1 MKKATAQ
8 KKGHSI
14 KSTTKRNKP
23 KQPAKVLKLKIPKKR
38 RVSIKRALLAGL
50 FIALVIWAAYPLKQR
65 AEQKRE
71 TKLLQGRIDK
81 LRVEND
87 KLEEEVNR
95 LNSDDYIEQ
104 MARRDFGLV
113 KPGES
118 SVLVVP
124 EKEGESEGIGQ
135 SPNSGE
141 EQAKEDNKT
150 DLKEKDTEKDTKKEE
165 NKSDKKENKS
175 SDKSKSSKSNS
186 NKPWWQKF
194 LNYLDNLTGTNK

>member
-1 MKKATAQ
+1 VKKATAQ
-8 KKGHSI
+8 KKGYST

-71 TKLLQGRIDK
+71 TLLLQGRIDK
-81 LRVEND
+81 LKTEND

-124 EKEGESEGIGQ
+124 EKEGESEGIEQ

-141 EQAKEDNKT
+141 EQAKEDNKA
-150 DLKEKDTEKDTKKEE
+150 DVKEKDAEKEKDTKKEE
-165 NKSDKKENKS
+165 SKSDKKENKS
-175 SDKSKSSKSNS
+175 KSGKSDS
-186 NKPWWQKF
+186 NKPWWQSF
-194 LNYLDNLTGTNK
+194 LSYLDNLTGTKK

>member
-8 KKGHSI
+8 KKSHSTR
-14 KSTTKRNKP
+14 STTKRNKP

-71 TKLLQGRIDK
+71 TRLLQGRIDRLK
-81 LRVEND
+81 AENN

-124 EKEGESEGIGQ
+124 EKEGETEGVKQ
-135 SPNSGE
+135 SPDSGE
-141 EQAKEDNKT
+141 KQAEEDNSEEV
-150 DLKEKDTEKDTKKEE
+150 KEKDTEKEEDTKKEE
-165 NKSDKKENKS
+165 SKSDKKEN
-175 SDKSKSSKSNS
+175 KSKSSKSNS
-186 NKPWWQKF
+186 NKPWWQNF
-194 LNYLDNLTGTNK
+194 LSYLDNLTGTKK